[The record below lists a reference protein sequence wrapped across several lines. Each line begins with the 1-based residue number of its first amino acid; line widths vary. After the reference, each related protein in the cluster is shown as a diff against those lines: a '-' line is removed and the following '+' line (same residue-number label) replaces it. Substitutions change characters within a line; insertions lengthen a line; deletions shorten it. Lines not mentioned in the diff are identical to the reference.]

1 MALRK
6 NVNVTVYGKQIQFA
20 GAYIKVDQIQGNKDT
35 MSVLVVFLDQKDGV
49 KCYENTYSFQHSLEN
64 KNVIEQAYLYLKTLP
79 EFENA
84 EDC

>member
-20 GAYIKVDQIQGNKDT
+20 NAYIKVDSVNGNKDT
-35 MSVLVVFLDQKDGV
+35 MAASVVFFDQKDGV
-49 KCYENTYSFQHSLEN
+49 KCYENTYAFAHSLED
-64 KNVIEQAYLYLKTLP
+64 KNVIQQAYLYLKTLP